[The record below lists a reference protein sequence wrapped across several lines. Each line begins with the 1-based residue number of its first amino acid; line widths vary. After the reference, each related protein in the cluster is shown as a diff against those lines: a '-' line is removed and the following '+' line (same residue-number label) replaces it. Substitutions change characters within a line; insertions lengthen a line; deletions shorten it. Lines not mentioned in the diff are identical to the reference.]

1 MPSHHFPNE
10 SFVVEYLGGFPLGT
24 SYKYHFQARFWY
36 MHLFLYFGVF
46 HLDRVPEVEVLGFVA
61 HAGWLESKSVS

>member
-1 MPSHHFPNE
+1 M
-10 SFVVEYLGGFPLGT
+10 GT

-61 HAGWLESKSVS
+61 QAGWLESKSVS